1 MQLTASERQWMQDAR
16 RSIRIALTKVEIG
29 DWPTATEVI
38 KGVVRSTLVTKA
50 TLEVTN
56 LLASFASS
64 EPSDYRKNAA
74 MRAAALRRLEE
85 AKALIGDI
93 LVATTGR

>member
-1 MQLTASERQWMQDAR
+1 MNLTATERQWMQDAR
-16 RSIRIALTKVEIG
+16 RHIRIALTKVEIG
-29 DWPTATEVI
+29 DWHTAVEVV
-38 KGVVRSTLVTKA
+38 KSVVRSTLVTKA

-64 EPSDYRKNAA
+64 NPSDFRSNAA

-85 AKALIGDI
+85 TKSFIGDI
-93 LVATTGR
+93 LVATTDR